1 MMEIS
6 TRPAVLGPVLACLFY
21 ASYWLFFKPRQLP
34 DLPIIGAKPKEWF
47 PLLRA
52 KWRNTRDYKSATK
65 AAYSEYKDNTVIL
78 PVLGLGNTVLLPVS
92 QTQFVVDQP
101 ENVLSLHEAVT
112 HTLQLDYTL
121 MDANLVHNPVH
132 HQLITTKL
140 TSQVGEL
147 APDIAD
153 EADLTIKK
161 LWGVDTREWKEI
173 CVWDTMRPV
182 VGCSTNRVLVGA
194 PMCRN
199 PELLNSAMAYA
210 QEIMPVAQILRQ
222 VWTPLRWAAS
232 LLVTIPTRFHEW
244 KFRKLLRPEI
254 ERRLLHYDGQE
265 DSEKDSQGPRN
276 GIEHNDFLQWCIKQA
291 KDSGNPYMSDWKTL
305 AGRLLILNL
314 AAIHN
319 SSFTITHAI
328 LDLIGSKQEYIDEL
342 RREISTVLAAHGG
355 QWNKKALTQMEKLD
369 SALCE
374 SLRLNSF
381 MILGLGRIVA
391 AKDGI
396 TTPSGVH
403 LPRGTSISVPT
414 YTVLHDNDIFPDA
427 WEYKPFRFA
436 ELRHE
441 DGVQYV
447 KRARNAFSA
456 TSNDYLVWGHGKGA
470 CIGRFFA
477 ANNLKIILG
486 YVIMHYDF
494 ELLACR
500 PRNMWVGFYR
510 IPPMKATI
518 RVRRRELC

>member
-1 MMEIS
+1 M
-6 TRPAVLGPVLACLFY
+6 PVF
-21 ASYWLFFKPRQLP
+21 
-34 DLPIIGAKPKEWF
+34 
-47 PLLRA
+47 
-52 KWRNTRDYKSATK
+52 
-65 AAYSEYKDNTVIL
+65 
-78 PVLGLGNTVLLPVS
+78 GLGNTVLLPAS

-101 ENVLSLHEAVT
+101 EHSLSLHEAVV

-121 MDANLVHNPVH
+121 IDPNLVHHPVH

-140 TSQVGEL
+140 TSQVGDL
-147 APDIAD
+147 APEIAD
-153 EADLTIKK
+153 ETESAIKN
-161 LWGVDTREWKEI
+161 LWGIDTREWREV
-173 CVWDTMRPV
+173 CVWETMRPM
-182 VGCSTNRVLVGA
+182 VGSSTNRVLIGA
-194 PMCRN
+194 PLCRN
-199 PELLNSAMAYA
+199 MDLIDSAMSYA
-210 QEIMPVAQILRQ
+210 QAIMPVAQVLRQ
-222 VWTPLRWAAS
+222 VWTPLRYLVS
-232 LLVTIPTRFHEW
+232 LLVTIPTRFHER
-244 KFRKLLRPEI
+244 KFKRLLRAEI
-254 ERRLLHYDGQE
+254 ERRLHEYDWG
-265 DSEKDSQGPRN
+265 KANQGPRDCASV
-276 GIEHNDFLQWCIKQA
+276 ERNDFLQWCIKQA
-291 KDSGNPYMSDWKTL
+291 KDSGDPYMSDWKTL

-342 RREISTVLAAHGG
+342 RHEISTVLAAHDG
-355 QWNKKALTQMEKLD
+355 QWNKKALAKMEKLD
-369 SALCE
+369 SALRE

-403 LPRGTSISVPT
+403 LPRGTTISVPT
-414 YTVLHDNDIFPDA
+414 YTVLHDNSIFPDA
-427 WEYKPFRFA
+427 HEYKPFRFA

-441 DGVQYV
+441 DGIQYT

-486 YVIMHYDF
+486 HAIMHYDF
-494 ELLACR
+494 ELLGSR

-518 RVRRRELC
+518 RVRRREVE